1 MKKHLKTMVFVAL
14 LVAVEVVLSRFVS
27 IPTQFVKIG
36 FAFVPLALCGM
47 CFGPWWAA
55 LCGGLAD
62 FLGAILFP
70 IGPYFPGFTLSNAL
84 VGLVFG
90 LCLYKRY
97 SGWKHI
103 AVAVGINNFV
113 ISLFL
118 STYWLHLLYGSPYL
132 GLLPVRLA
140 QNCVMVVLEFVVIK
154 AIQKPMGKFAALMDL
169 N

>member
-1 MKKHLKTMVFVAL
+1 MKKHVKAMVFVAL
-14 LVAVEVVLSRFVS
+14 LTAIEIVFSRFIS
-27 IPTQFVKIG
+27 ISTPFMKIG
-36 FAFVPLALCGM
+36 FAFIPLAVCGM
-47 CFGPWWAA
+47 LFGPLWAA

-84 VGLVFG
+84 VGLTFG
-90 LCLYKRY
+90 LCLRGRF

-103 AVAVGINNFV
+103 AAASVVNNLA

-118 STYWLHLLYGSPYL
+118 STYWLHLLFGSPYL
-132 GLLPVRLA
+132 GLLPTRLV
-140 QNCVMVVLEFVVIK
+140 QNGIMLVLEFVVIRL
-154 AIQKPMGKFAALMDL
+154 IQEPMGQIGSALKL